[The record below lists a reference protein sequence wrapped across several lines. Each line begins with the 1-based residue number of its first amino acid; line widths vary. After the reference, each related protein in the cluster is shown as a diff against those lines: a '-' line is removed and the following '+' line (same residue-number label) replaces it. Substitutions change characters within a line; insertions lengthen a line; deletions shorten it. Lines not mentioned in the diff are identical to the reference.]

1 MTDLYGID
9 VSYHNGHIDWLKV
22 KHTVDFAIIRAGY
35 GKNNIDKE
43 AENNVWGCIENG
55 IPFGLYWFSYAL
67 NTDMVKEEA
76 DYLCDFADRTKPTF
90 PLCFDWEYDSD
101 NFATKSGVVM
111 TNDKREQFARIFL
124 NRVEERGYYAMLYSN
139 VDYINN
145 KGFAD
150 LLSRYD
156 LWLAHW
162 GVSKPSV
169 PCGIWQ
175 STEKGKVN
183 GIKGNVDVNHSY
195 KDYTKYCKTGVSTPV
210 TDKNNDNAVKKIDAI
225 IKELTELKGMI

>member
-9 VSYHNGHIDWLKV
+9 VSYHNGLIDWR
-22 KHTVDFAIIRAGY
+22 TVAKSIDFAIIRAGF
-35 GKNNIDKE
+35 GKNNIDTYAVDNIHGCE
-43 AENNVWGCIENG
+43 LNN

-67 NTDMVKEEA
+67 NEDMVKKEA
-76 DYLCDFADRTKPTF
+76 DYLCDMADKYHPTY

-101 NFATKSGVVM
+101 NYAAKSGVAM
-111 TNDKREQFARIFL
+111 TKAKREKFARVFL
-124 NRVEERGYYAMLYSN
+124 DRVEERGYYAMLYSN
-139 VDYINN
+139 VDYLNN
-145 KGFAD
+145 MGFGT
-150 LLSRYD
+150 LPSRYD

-175 STEKGKVN
+175 STEKGRVN
-183 GIKGNVDVNHSY
+183 GIKGNVDANHSY
-195 KDYTKYCKTGVSTPV
+195 KDYTKYCKTKTAQK
-210 TDKNNDNAVKKIDAI
+210 DCAIEKIDAI